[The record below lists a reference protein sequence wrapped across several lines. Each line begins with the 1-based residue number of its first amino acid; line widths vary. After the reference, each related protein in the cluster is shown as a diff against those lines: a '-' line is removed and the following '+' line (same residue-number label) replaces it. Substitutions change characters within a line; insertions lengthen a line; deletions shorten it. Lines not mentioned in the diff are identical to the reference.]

1 MIDPETPIPV
11 LRRFNVKT
19 LEQDYDD
26 CTVVASMPLGGMR
39 NPLTG
44 LPSGRRAG
52 HPWSTMSRA
61 GPTLPARPRTVDG
74 LQRID
79 RRAEP

>member
-26 CTVVASMPLGGMR
+26 CTVVASR
-39 NPLTG
+39 C
-44 LPSGRRAG
+44 RA
-52 HPWSTMSRA
+52 A
-61 GPTLPARPRTVDG
+61 GEIP
-74 LQRID
+74 
-79 RRAEP
+79 